1 MQTHIFI
8 DVPPFLIKNIFD
20 RIYWGSLMLLR
31 ITTVAELG
39 QLIRAAR
46 KSQGVRLDD
55 TAGSAGVGPVFAGDV
70 ERGKETVQLGLVL
83 RLLEEV
89 GLQLKVDVPQSV
101 LPELKKLKAKNAPSV
116 SVSPRLPKTGKPA

>member
-1 MQTHIFI
+1 
-8 DVPPFLIKNIFD
+8 
-20 RIYWGSLMLLR
+20 MLLP

-39 QLIRAAR
+39 MLIRAAR

-55 TAGSAGVGPVFAGDV
+55 AAGSAGVGAVFAGAV

-89 GLQLKVDVPQSV
+89 GLQLKVDVPESV
-101 LPELKKLKAKNAPSV
+101 LPALNKLKEKISAPPLSPTPRKPKNVGLS
-116 SVSPRLPKTGKPA
+116 